1 MDFSLSDEQEALRE
15 LARRIFAERVSH
27 ERTKQL
33 EGKGEWYDA
42 ELWAE
47 LCRANLPGIAL
58 PEEVGGAGLG
68 LVEAVLLLE
77 ELGRHLAPVP
87 LFPTIVLGG
96 MPIAEF
102 GTKQQRE
109 KWLVPVA
116 GGGAVLTAALEE
128 PAGFDPARPRT
139 TARRDGAG
147 WRLDG
152 EKTCV
157 PAALLARAILVPAR
171 IAEDQVGVFL
181 VEPGAA
187 GVSLERQI
195 STRRDPLGQLQ
206 LSGTR
211 VDSDALL
218 GTPEQGAA
226 IVEWLRERALLGLAA
241 IQIGVADSAMRKT
254 AEYVN
259 QRKQFGRPIGSFQSA
274 QHRIADAYI
283 DVECMRSVVLE
294 AAWRLS
300 VGLPASLH
308 VRAAKWWAC
317 MAGDRVTHTA
327 QHLHGGMGSDVDYPI
342 HRHFLWSQSVLA
354 TLGGPRQQL
363 EELGRLIVEGYR
375 PEA

>member
-1 MDFSLSDEQEALRE
+1 MDFSLSEEQEALRE
-15 LARRIFAERVSH
+15 LARKIFAERVSH
-27 ERTKQL
+27 ERTKEL
-33 EGKGEWYDA
+33 EAKGEWLDA
-42 ELWAE
+42 PLWSE

-68 LVEAVLLLE
+68 PVEVAIVLE

-96 MPIAEF
+96 LPIAEF
-102 GTKQQRE
+102 GTKEQRE
-109 KWLVPVA
+109 KWLLPVA
-116 GGGAVLTAALEE
+116 EGEAVLTAALEE

-157 PAALLARAILVPAR
+157 PAAELARAILVPAR
-171 IAEDQVGVFL
+171 IGEGELGVFL

-187 GVSLERQI
+187 GVGIERQV

-206 LSGTR
+206 LSGAR
-211 VDSDALL
+211 VDAEALL
-218 GTPEQGAA
+218 GTPERGEA

-241 IQIGVADSAMRKT
+241 IQLGVAESAMRQT
-254 AEYVN
+254 ADYVN

-300 VGLPASLH
+300 MGLPASLH
-308 VRAAKWWAC
+308 VRAAKWWANL
-317 MAGDRVTHTA
+317 AGDRVTHTA

-342 HRHFLWSQSVLA
+342 HRHFLWSQTVLA

-363 EELGRLIVEGYR
+363 EELGRLIVEEYR

>member
-15 LARRIFAERVSH
+15 LARKIFAERVSH
-27 ERTKQL
+27 ERTKEL
-33 EGKGEWYDA
+33 EGSGEWYDA
-42 ELWAE
+42 GLWTE

-58 PEEVGGAGLG
+58 PEAVGGAGLG
-68 LVEAVLLLE
+68 PVEAAIVLE

-87 LFPTIVLGG
+87 LFPTLVLGG

-102 GTKQQRE
+102 GTKEQRE

-116 GGGAVLTAALEE
+116 DGESVLTAALEE

-157 PAALLARAILVPAR
+157 PAAELASAILVPAR
-171 IAEDQVGVFL
+171 VGEGQVGVFL
-181 VEPGAA
+181 VEPGAP
-187 GVSLERQI
+187 GVELLRQV

-206 LSGTR
+206 LSGAQ
-211 VDSDALL
+211 VGADGLL
-218 GTPEQGAA
+218 GTPGRGGA
-226 IVEWLRERALLGLAA
+226 IVEWMRERALLGLAA
-241 IQIGVADSAMRKT
+241 IQLGVADSAMRAT
-254 AEYVN
+254 ADYVN

-308 VRAAKWWAC
+308 VRAAKWWANV
-317 MAGDRVTHTA
+317 AGDRVTHTA

-342 HRHFLWSQSVLA
+342 HRHFLWSQAVLA
-354 TLGGPRQQL
+354 TLGGSRQQL
-363 EELGRLIVEGYR
+363 EDLGRLLVESYR